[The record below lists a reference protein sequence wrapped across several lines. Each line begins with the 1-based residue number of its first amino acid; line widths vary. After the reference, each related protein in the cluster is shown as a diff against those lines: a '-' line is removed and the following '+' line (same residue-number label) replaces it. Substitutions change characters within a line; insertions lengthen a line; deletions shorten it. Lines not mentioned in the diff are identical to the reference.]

1 MYFHCSMNESKSIK
15 NWSEDERPREKMLQK
30 GPGALTDAELMA
42 ILINSGTRTRSAL
55 DLGRDIL
62 AMANN
67 NLGELGRL
75 TVMDMQK
82 TKGIGEARA
91 ITISAA
97 LELGRRRQMA
107 DVLMRQTISSSRD
120 AAEIVVA
127 ALQDYSNEVF
137 YVLYLNQ
144 SNKLIR
150 QETLSTGGMT
160 STVVDIRMI
169 LKNALLHNAN
179 KLIVAHN
186 HPSGSLIPSREDKD
200 VTQRL
205 KNGGELMD
213 IKLIDHII
221 VGGNKYLSFADEGLL

>member
-1 MYFHCSMNESKSIK
+1 MNESKSIK